1 MVHHEKDWGNSMI
14 DEKFYSYWFDYQVDE
29 FKAHQKP
36 QYIDAAA
43 FKIHD
48 IAQNFSFGINILSH
62 TEKFGNS
69 PCDLLFKT
77 MCTESSLMFFCS
89 CIEYLRQMLFLFG
102 QPDDVDLYNHET
114 LEAKL
119 QNKSLSSVVDDLL
132 RYLGN
137 IDTSRKEK
145 YERISEIIHDLDKQ
159 VSMLHLIERYNY
171 VKHRGQFHING
182 LPGNS
187 TMAFNGKIKMRKES
201 NGRSVEIP
209 PKSLLYK
216 ETVDI
221 DKMIED
227 LYCGYEK
234 LCQSFNSILR
244 ILPFDEYKQEKREFG
259 IIGILKCFDTED
271 VYEIAPFESPNGK

>member
-1 MVHHEKDWGNSMI
+1 
-14 DEKFYSYWFDYQVDE
+14 
-29 FKAHQKP
+29 
-36 QYIDAAA
+36 
-43 FKIHD
+43 
-48 IAQNFSFGINILSH
+48 
-62 TEKFGNS
+62 
-69 PCDLLFKT
+69 
-77 MCTESSLMFFCS
+77 
-89 CIEYLRQMLFLFG
+89 
-102 QPDDVDLYNHET
+102 
-114 LEAKL
+114 
-119 QNKSLSSVVDDLL
+119 
-132 RYLGN
+132 
-137 IDTSRKEK
+137 
-145 YERISEIIHDLDKQ
+145 
-159 VSMLHLIERYNY
+159 MLHLIERYNY